1 MATPALSF
9 HEVRKVFGETVA
21 LEQVSFDVAAGTVTG
36 FLGPNGA
43 GKSTALRVA
52 LGLLRPT
59 RGEAFVMGQRAG
71 TPTARRH
78 LAYVPGDVSL
88 WPRLSGAETL
98 DLLASLH
105 GDVDEARRDQL
116 IADFEVD
123 VRLRVR
129 AYSKGNRQKIALIAA
144 LSSRADVL
152 VLDEPTSGLDP
163 LMERVFRTS
172 VTEAAARGQS
182 VFLSSHILSEVEHVC
197 DNVVMIRAGRIV
209 QAARMSELRE
219 RAGVVFDVIGE
230 VPDLTGVAGVLVV
243 TPTNDGASVSVSGPT
258 GPFLAAL
265 SSGRVTSLT
274 TRDVSLEEIF
284 LSYYDEP
291 HAR

>member
-163 LMERVFRTS
+163 L
-172 VTEAAARGQS
+172 
-182 VFLSSHILSEVEHVC
+182 I
-197 DNVVMIRAGRIV
+197 
-209 QAARMSELRE
+209 
-219 RAGVVFDVIGE
+219 
-230 VPDLTGVAGVLVV
+230 
-243 TPTNDGASVSVSGPT
+243 
-258 GPFLAAL
+258 
-265 SSGRVTSLT
+265 
-274 TRDVSLEEIF
+274 
-284 LSYYDEP
+284 
-291 HAR
+291 